1 MSGSGFSKGAPV
13 HLSYPL
19 TGRLLV
25 RNSPADRVPSHGT
38 DLAATSH
45 SIDLVPVDEQGR
57 SSRYTAA
64 SFLRPEPPQLFIG
77 FGRPVLAPITGRVRI
92 VHDGEIDHPAYRGL
106 PSVGYALAQP
116 RRVRRGWAHVAGNHV
131 VIQADPTSGTDG
143 RDDVFVA
150 LCHLQ
155 HASTTVRVDQQIT
168 AGEMIGRCGNTGNST
183 EPHLHLQAMTAKDA
197 TRAEPL
203 PITFAD
209 GLPRGGQII
218 QVRE

>member
-77 FGRPVLAPITGRVRI
+77 LDRKSTRLN
-92 VHDGEIDHPAYRGL
+92 
-106 PSVGYALAQP
+106 SS
-116 RRVRRGWAHVAGNHV
+116 HVAISYAV
-131 VIQADPTSGTDG
+131 
-143 RDDVFVA
+143 
-150 LCHLQ
+150 LC
-155 HASTTVRVDQQIT
+155 V
-168 AGEMIGRCGNTGNST
+168 
-183 EPHLHLQAMTAKDA
+183 K
-197 TRAEPL
+197 
-203 PITFAD
+203 
-209 GLPRGGQII
+209 
-218 QVRE
+218 